1 MTLRIERFQI
11 LGNFSIKIINTYLF
25 QVHFFH
31 LLQSPSQKIDH
42 LKTVLFAL
50 TLSGI
55 VSHQKSDSSHSS
67 SFMLL
72 LLVHVPFDHKHQ
84 SILSTHHPTPDFPSF
99 FSTESGFHDA
109 LSSPVVS
116 KALWP
121 AAWASSGSLLEM
133 QTPRPH
139 HTGILE
145 SF

>member
-1 MTLRIERFQI
+1 MTLWIERFQI

-31 LLQSPSQKIDH
+31 LLQSLSQKTDH
-42 LKTVLFAL
+42 LKTVLLAL
-50 TLSGI
+50 TLFGI
-55 VSHQKSDSSHSS
+55 VSHQKSDSNHSS

-72 LLVHVPFDHKHQ
+72 LLVHVLFDHKRQ
-84 SILSTHHPTPDFPSF
+84 FSQLVSQLLNLLPSVLSRDSMMHYLVPWY
-99 FSTESGFHDA
+99 
-109 LSSPVVS
+109 S

-133 QTPRPH
+133 QTPRSH